1 MTSGYQILD
10 LKGYNLS
17 SIDESHPLQL
27 TDEQVQALKS
37 KKPLLLENVSVT
49 GYITRYNAIFV
60 TNDDAEESLSIVCG
74 NSMNGASVIT
84 LGYSLD
90 DKEINSF
97 DVDTIE
103 TELPEMP
110 ETIANKTY
118 VLKLVN
124 GSKTWV
130 EEKE

>member
-10 LKGYNLS
+10 LKGYELS
-17 SIDESHPLQL
+17 TIDESHPLQL

-37 KKPLLLENVSVT
+37 KKPLLLENVSVR
-49 GYITRYNAIFV
+49 GYIRRYNAIFV
-60 TNDDAEESLSIVCG
+60 TNDDAEEFLSIVCG
-74 NSMNGASVIT
+74 DAVGAASVIT
-84 LGYSLD
+84 LGYSLE

-97 DVDTIE
+97 DVDIIR
-103 TELPEMP
+103 TELPVTP

-124 GSKTWV
+124 GALTWV
-130 EEKE
+130 ETE